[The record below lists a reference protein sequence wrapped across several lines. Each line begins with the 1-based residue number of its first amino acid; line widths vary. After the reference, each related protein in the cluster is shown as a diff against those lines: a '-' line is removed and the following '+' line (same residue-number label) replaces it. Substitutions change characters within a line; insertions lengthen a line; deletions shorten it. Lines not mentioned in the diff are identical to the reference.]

1 MNANKSFT
9 FPTSLFLH
17 TVLRPRNNGQLPEMD
32 MRTGHPFSSLKFDFR
47 SGGFLS
53 AEEFPTKLFLCQ
65 GCGKMETTGK
75 EVDHSRHENRNYLHL
90 LNFQARHVTTKPLF
104 LDETRFKVF
113 LLLLAPDL
121 SSRIIIAWD
130 QALQWGEKGKKRGRI
145 EKISASEASPAV
157 QLGRGKGHPFP
168 SPDYLSGSLR
178 SQIVS
183 FAHADFFSFF
193 P

>member
-1 MNANKSFT
+1 MQTNPSH
-9 FPTSLFLH
+9 FPLPPFFIQY
-17 TVLRPRNNGQLPEMD
+17 LRPRNNGQLPEMD
-32 MRTGHPFSSLKFDFR
+32 MRTGHPFSSLKFGFR

-75 EVDHSRHENRNYLHL
+75 EVDYSRHENRNYLHL

-130 QALQWGEKGKKRGRI
+130 QALQWGKNAKNGVKQEKYRRAKQAQRC
-145 EKISASEASPAV
+145 S
-157 QLGRGKGHPFP
+157 
-168 SPDYLSGSLR
+168 
-178 SQIVS
+178 
-183 FAHADFFSFF
+183 
-193 P
+193 